1 MIDRLRQILAGQ
13 GYDLGAGELLD
24 VLWLARAVRE
34 GELRSTLPG
43 PEAAR
48 DTGPGEPEDA
58 PADSAAADAPE
69 DGSGGGPE
77 ETDGPDRTDGPC
89 EDGAAGGLRGGVPAT
104 VLPSQRSLYAMGSEG
119 GSALSRRARPA
130 RAPGRRALARP
141 QHLSRAL
148 RPLRRFEP
156 HPHRCVTDVEATVRL
171 AAETA
176 LFDVVSRPDQ
186 EHRWSAVLLVDDA
199 PSMQVWTQLAGELRS
214 VLDRGGIFRS
224 VRVCAFD
231 PRDMAVLGRLPWTT
245 GSTLTFVLTDGTSP
259 GWRTPDAARA
269 VRRWGRYGPVAVLH
283 PLPRRLWR
291 GTALDA
297 QPRLL
302 TSPVEF
308 AGPDRTRVL
317 DPLTGEPDPEA
328 EEPGTVA
335 LPVVPLTPGGL
346 GQWAA
351 LLTRPGVPHL
361 IDTVLLGE
369 EPEQD
374 PPRPAGS
381 AAELVAH
388 FRGAF
393 SPESYRLAVRLS
405 AINPLTVPLMQLV
418 RAATMSDAGPTQV
431 AEILLGGLL
440 ERVAAPRGARSL
452 GGFDGP
458 LGTGSGQPVY
468 DFRPGVREL
477 LFSGLGTQQSL
488 AVVEAVGRALEPY
501 MGRLPDFPALVA
513 DDTGEMRLQESAQ
526 AFAVLASP
534 VLERLGGRVPGAVD
548 VSGGGVGADGVGGI
562 GDPGVADGT
571 GGSGGPSGSDGAVG
585 TEEPAGADDGVPG
598 ASAAPS
604 AVDAAAEAAGT
615 AAPAEAPTES
625 AGVGTVGEL
634 VEEPVEESS
643 VEPVGRPVGRP
654 VVTEPYAPDGPAA
667 EPAPYPPD
675 ARPAPVLPAEELREP
690 LRFTV
695 LGPVGLW
702 RGDQRID
709 VPSRLD
715 RALLAALLLRHEGVA
730 SEAELLNALWGGN
743 PPRNARAVLDH
754 SIARLRKA
762 LGEDEHVLVRERVGY
777 ALRADAGTDID
788 MDLERAEGYERAARA
803 ARDAGEWDRARTLL
817 TAALALWRGEPLA
830 GLPGPYAQTERL
842 RLTEW
847 RHTLAEDRI
856 ECDLWLGRYD
866 EAVSEL
872 SELFARSPSR
882 PRLGELLA
890 LARDQVR
897 TGRGD
902 PALRPPREPLRI
914 TVLGPVRMLRGG
926 VDLATGSPQQRALL
940 AVLVLRAGRVISED
954 DLIDA
959 LWADDP
965 PNAAHATLRTYA
977 TRLRKALGP
986 DAEVLVGED
995 GGYALRRTARTDLDV
1010 DLRRADDLVA
1020 VARDA
1025 RAAQDWDSARD
1036 LLDAAIALWRGGQP
1050 LAGLPGPYL
1059 RAESRRL
1066 ADRRRTL
1073 VEDRTELELRLGR
1086 HAAAEEALTWL
1097 LYLDPARERTRE
1109 LLARALAHDEQVSP
1123 GLRSL
1128 LRAGRYGPRQDRTGG
1143 GRTVELGRLADHLTR
1158 QRPTVR
1164 NVGVISGGAGVGKTS
1179 LAARVA
1185 DAVQDRFPDGRLYAI
1200 MPADGDPEAAVPHLA
1215 AVLLRQLG
1223 YRHEEIPADAE
1234 ERMAFYRSAIDALR
1248 LVVVL
1253 DEVRAIGPLLPLL
1266 PDVTGAA
1273 LLVGRDR
1280 PPAGLTG
1287 VLSVHLESLSTTDAL
1302 EVLALRVGEER
1313 VAARRAVAR
1322 AALEACGCS
1331 EAAVEAVAAELML
1344 DGPADRTAADIM
1356 INNTALRLT
1365 HDLDPPALATFRLL
1379 ALPHGPDLPTAAV
1392 AALTGTEPAAAQA
1405 HLETLARTGLLKTPA
1420 PGRYRHREAL
1430 ASFAYE
1436 ELTRHTAP
1444 EHRDAALSRLL
1455 DWYLA
1460 TAHRAYGLDAPG
1472 ALLLDRTVPPAEPV
1486 PALPLADRGA
1496 ASDWWAANGSG
1507 ALAVVRQTADLR
1519 SGAYVARCAD
1529 TLLLL
1534 EPLLGTGLFT
1544 GRYEQAAVAVIARV
1558 VAGRD
1563 QKRAE
1568 ARARLARARACLAAD
1583 RFADA
1588 EDEARRA
1595 YRLGLDT
1602 GDPVTSGRAPL
1613 VRGVTAVA
1621 LHRPDAEQ
1629 HFMLA
1634 RSHCQVQGDRLGEA
1648 AVLVE
1653 RSRLCVRDREAER
1666 GVGLARQG
1674 VDIYRAAGQGLRLG
1688 TGLYF
1693 LAVAQAEAGRHEEA
1707 LAALEEALP
1716 LLQEAGQR
1724 LWTGLAQLRT
1734 AESCLATN
1742 SADGAVRAAEEAVR
1756 LFAVADGGRR
1766 AADGLSLLAHALE
1779 AQGQASRAQERWSE
1793 ALTLYETL
1801 DVPGSGGPRLRPPLE
1816 PGGA

>member
-13 GYDLGAGELLD
+13 GYDLGASELLD
-24 VLWLARAVRE
+24 VLWLARVVRE
-34 GELRSTLPG
+34 GERRAALPAERPGEDAGPG
-43 PEAAR
+43 PDGGPVPAPAPADAR
-48 DTGPGEPEDA
+48 ADGAGGGPGEA
-58 PADSAAADAPE
+58 
-69 DGSGGGPE
+69 
-77 ETDGPDRTDGPC
+77 DGPDGTDGARGD
-89 EDGAAGGLRGGVPAT
+89 EGGAGLPGGTPVT

-156 HPHRCVTDVEATVRL
+156 HPHRSAPDVEATVRL

-199 PSMQVWTQLAGELRS
+199 PSMRVWSQLAGELRA
-214 VLDRGGIFRS
+214 VLDRGGIFRG

-231 PRDMAVLGRLPWTT
+231 PQDMAVLGRLPWAA
-245 GSTLTFVLTDGTSP
+245 GPTLTFVLTDGTSP

-308 AGPDRTRVL
+308 GGAGRTTVL

-369 EPEQD
+369 DPEQD

-381 AAELVAH
+381 AADLVAH

-393 SPESYRLAVRLS
+393 SPEAYRLAVRLS

-458 LGTGSGQPVY
+458 LGTGARQPVY
-468 DFRPGVREL
+468 DFRPGVRDL

-534 VLERLGGRVPGAVD
+534 VLERLGGRVPGGTD
-548 VSGGGVGADGVGGI
+548 V
-562 GDPGVADGT
+562 PGT
-571 GGSGGPSGSDGAVG
+571 GTETAEAARTAGEPVRTEGGEPVRTEAETLVG
-585 TEEPAGADDGVPG
+585 TE
-598 ASAAPS
+598 
-604 AVDAAAEAAGT
+604 AETNVGT
-615 AAPAEAPTES
+615 EAEAPTRTEPEAPAHHPEASAHHPEAPEES
-625 AGVGTVGEL
+625 AT
-634 VEEPVEESS
+634 
-643 VEPVGRPVGRP
+643 
-654 VVTEPYAPDGPAA
+654 
-667 EPAPYPPD
+667 EPAPPLPQAPPL
-675 ARPAPVLPAEELREP
+675 PEAPPRRSLPALPVEELREP

-702 RGDQRID
+702 RGDQRIEI
-709 VPSRLD
+709 PSRMD

-730 SEAELLNALWGGN
+730 SEAELLNALWGAD
-743 PPRNARAVLDH
+743 PPRSARSMLDH
-754 SIARLRKA
+754 GIARLRKA

-777 ALRADAGTDID
+777 ALRGDAGTDID
-788 MDLERAEGYERAARA
+788 MDLERAQGYERAARA

-817 TAALALWRGEPLA
+817 NAALGLWRGEPLA
-830 GLPGPYAQTERL
+830 GLPGPYAQSERL

-847 RHTLAEDRI
+847 RHTLVEERI
-856 ECDLWLGRYD
+856 ECDLWLGGYD
-866 EAVSEL
+866 GAQAEL
-872 SELFARSPSR
+872 TELLARDPSR
-882 PRLGELLA
+882 PRLRELLT
-890 LARDQVR
+890 LARAQGKAR
-897 TGRGD
+897 QSGD
-902 PALRPPREPLRI
+902 TAPPPPREPLRI
-914 TVLGPVRMLRGG
+914 TVLGPVRMLRGSA
-926 VDLATGSPQQRALL
+926 DLATGTPQQRALL
-940 AVLVLRAGRVISED
+940 AVLVLRAGSVISEA

-959 LWADDP
+959 LWGDDP
-965 PNAAHATLRTYA
+965 PNSAYAALHTYA
-977 TRLRKALGP
+977 SRLRKALGP
-986 DAEVLVGED
+986 DADVLVTEN

-1010 DLRRADDLVA
+1010 DLRRADDLVT

-1025 RAAQDWDSARD
+1025 RAARDWDSARD
-1036 LLDAAIALWRGGQP
+1036 LLDAAVALWRGGQP

-1073 VEDRTELELRLGR
+1073 VEDRTEMELRLGR

-1109 LLARALAHDEQVSP
+1109 LLARALAHDEPVSP

-1128 LRAGRYGPRQDRTGG
+1128 LRAGRYGPRQDRAGG
-1143 GRTVELGRLADHLTR
+1143 SRTAELGRLADHLTR
-1158 QRPTVR
+1158 QRPTGR
-1164 NVGVISGGAGVGKTS
+1164 NACVISGGAGVGKTS

-1200 MPADGDPEAAVPHLA
+1200 MPAEGDPEAAVPRLA

-1223 YRHEEIPADAE
+1223 YREEEIPAEAG
-1234 ERMAFYRSAIDALR
+1234 ERVAFYRAAVGALR

-1253 DEVRAIGPLLPLL
+1253 DEVRDVGAVLPLL
-1266 PDVTGAA
+1266 PDAAGAA
-1273 LLVGRDR
+1273 LVIGRDR

-1287 VLSVHLESLSTTDAL
+1287 VLSVHLESLSLTDAL
-1302 EVLALRVGEER
+1302 ELLALRVGEER

-1331 EAAVEAVAAELML
+1331 EAAVEAVAAELLL
-1344 DGPADRTAADIM
+1344 DGPADRTAAEAM
-1356 INNTALRLT
+1356 IRSTALRLT
-1365 HDLDPPALATFRLL
+1365 HDLAPPALAAFRLL
-1379 ALPHGPDLPTAAV
+1379 ALPHCTDLPAAAV
-1392 AALTGTEPAAAQA
+1392 AALTGTDPA
-1405 HLETLARTGLLKTPA
+1405 TARTHLDTLVRAGLLKTSA
-1420 PGRYRHREAL
+1420 AGRYRHREAL
-1430 ASFAYE
+1430 AAFAYD

-1444 EHRDAALSRLL
+1444 EDRTAALSRLL
-1455 DWYLA
+1455 DWYLV

-1472 ALLLDRTVPPAEPV
+1472 ALLLDRTASPASSVTAAPF
-1486 PALPLADRGA
+1486 ADRRA
-1496 ASDWWAANGSG
+1496 AADWWAAEGAGALSVVQQVVELPSG
-1507 ALAVVRQTADLR
+1507 AHT
-1519 SGAYVARCAD
+1519 ARCAD

-1534 EPLLGTGLFT
+1534 EPLLGAGRLTD
-1544 GRYEQAAVAVIARV
+1544 RYEQTALAVTTGAAT
-1558 VAGRD
+1558 GRD
-1563 QKRAE
+1563 KRAE
-1568 ARARLARARACLAAD
+1568 ARARLARARACLTAD

-1595 YRLGLDT
+1595 YRLGLDA

-1613 VRGVTAVA
+1613 VRGAAAVG
-1621 LHRPDAEQ
+1621 LRRPDAEQ
-1629 HFMLA
+1629 HFTLA
-1634 RSHCQVQGDRLGEA
+1634 MSHCQVQGDRLGEA

-1653 RSRLCVRDREAER
+1653 RSRLCVRDREAAR

-1674 VDIYRAAGQGLRLG
+1674 VDICRAMGQGQRLG

-1693 LAVAQAEAGRHEEA
+1693 LAVALAETGRHEEA
-1707 LAALEEALP
+1707 LAALQEASP
-1716 LLQEAGQR
+1716 LFDEAGQR
-1724 LWTGLAQLRT
+1724 LWTGLVQLRS
-1734 AESCLATN
+1734 AESCLAVN
-1742 SADGAVRAAEEAVR
+1742 WADGAVRAAEEAVR
-1756 LFAVADGGRR
+1756 LFAEAGGDRR
-1766 AADGLSLLAHALE
+1766 MADGLSLLAHALD
-1779 AQGQASRAQERWSE
+1779 ALGQEKRAQERWSE
-1793 ALTLYETL
+1793 ALALYETL
-1801 DVPGSGGPRLRPPLE
+1801 NTPGSTGPTLRPPLE

>member
-34 GELRSTLPG
+34 GELGPTLPG
-43 PEAAR
+43 PEPAR
-48 DTGPGEPEDA
+48 DTGPGASEDT
-58 PADSAAADAPE
+58 PADSAAPGAPE
-69 DGSGGGPE
+69 DGSGGGPGAA
-77 ETDGPDRTDGPC
+77 DGPDSTDGRR
-89 EDGAAGGLRGGVPAT
+89 EDGTAGDLPGGVSAT
-104 VLPSQRSLYAMGSEG
+104 VFPSQRSLYAMGSEG

-130 RAPGRRALARP
+130 RAPGRRALAKP

-156 HPHRCVTDVEATVRL
+156 HPHRRVTDVEATVRL

-186 EHRWSAVLLVDDA
+186 ERRWSAVLLVDDA
-199 PSMQVWTQLAGELRS
+199 PSMQVWSQLAGELRS
-214 VLDRGGIFRS
+214 VLDRGGVFRG

-231 PRDMAVLGRLPWTT
+231 PQDMAVLGRLPWAA
-245 GSTLTFVLTDGTSP
+245 GPTLTFVLTDGTSP

-269 VRRWGRYGPVAVLH
+269 VRRWGCHGPVAVLH

-308 AGPDRTRVL
+308 AGPDRTGVL

-534 VLERLGGRVPGAVD
+534 VLERLGGRVPGGTD
-548 VSGGGVGADGVGGI
+548 VAGGGTGADRAGGASGSGGVGGA
-562 GDPGVADGT
+562 A
-571 GGSGGPSGSDGAVG
+571 GPAAAVG
-585 TEEPAGADDGVPG
+585 AEEFTGADDRVPG

-604 AVDAAAEAAGT
+604 FVDAAVAAAGT
-615 AAPAEAPTES
+615 AAPAEAP
-625 AGVGTVGEL
+625 AGSTGAGTVGKPVREP
-634 VEEPVEESS
+634 VEEPVGEPVEEP
-643 VEPVGRPVGRP
+643 VREPVREPVG
-654 VVTEPYAPDGPAA
+654 TEPYPSEGPAA
-667 EPAPYPPD
+667 EPVPYPSD
-675 ARPAPVLPAEELREP
+675 ARPVPVLPVEELREP

-702 RGDQRID
+702 RGDQRIEI
-709 VPSRLD
+709 PSRLD

-743 PPRNARAVLDH
+743 PPRSARSMLDH

-777 ALRADAGTDID
+777 ALRADAGTDMD
-788 MDLERAEGYERAARA
+788 MDLERAESYERAARA
-803 ARDAGEWDRARTLL
+803 ARDAGEWERARMLL
-817 TAALALWRGEPLA
+817 DAALDLWRGEPLA
-830 GLPGPYAQTERL
+830 GLPGPYAQSERL
-842 RLTEW
+842 RLTDW

-856 ECDLWLGRYD
+856 ECDLWLGRYE
-866 EAVSEL
+866 EAQAEL
-872 SELFARSPSR
+872 SELLARTPSR
-882 PRLGELLA
+882 PRLRELLA
-890 LARDQVR
+890 LARDQDR
-897 TGRGD
+897 TGPGETA
-902 PALRPPREPLRI
+902 PLPPREPLRI
-914 TVLGPVRMLRGG
+914 TVLGPVRMLRGA

-959 LWADDP
+959 LWGDDP
-965 PNAAHATLRTYA
+965 PNAAHAALHTYA
-977 TRLRKALGP
+977 SRLRKALGP
-986 DAEVLVGED
+986 DADVLVTEG

-1036 LLDAAIALWRGGQP
+1036 LLDAAVALWRGGQP

-1109 LLARALAHDEQVSP
+1109 LLARALAHDEPVSP

-1128 LRAGRYGPRQDRTGG
+1128 LRAGRYGPRQDRAGG
-1143 GRTVELGRLADHLTR
+1143 SRTAELGRLADHLTR

-1164 NVGVISGGAGVGKTS
+1164 SVGVISGGAGVGKTS

-1223 YRHEEIPADAE
+1223 YRDEEIPADGE
-1234 ERMAFYRSAIDALR
+1234 ERVAFYRSAIGTLR

-1266 PDVTGAA
+1266 PDATGAA
-1273 LLVGRDR
+1273 LVVGRDR

-1287 VLSVHLESLSTTDAL
+1287 VLSLHLESLSTTDAL
-1302 EVLALRVGEER
+1302 ELLALRVGEER

-1344 DGPADRTAADIM
+1344 DGPADRAAAEAM
-1356 INNTALRLT
+1356 INSTALRLT
-1365 HDLDPPALATFRLL
+1365 HDLDPPALAAFRLL

-1392 AALTGTEPAAAQA
+1392 AALTGTEPTAAQA
-1405 HLETLARTGLLKTPA
+1405 HLETLVRTGLLKAPV

-1436 ELTRHTAP
+1436 ELTRHTTP
-1444 EHRDAALSRLL
+1444 EERDAALSRLL
-1455 DWYLA
+1455 DWYLV

-1472 ALLLDRTVPPAEPV
+1472 ALLLDRSAAPAAPV
-1486 PALPLADRGA
+1486 PALPLADRRA
-1496 ASDWWAANGSG
+1496 ASEWWAANGTG
-1507 ALAVVRQTADLR
+1507 ALAVVRQTAEVR

-1544 GRYEQAAVAVIARV
+1544 GRYEQAAVAVIAR
-1558 VAGRD
+1558 AGTGRD
-1563 QKRAE
+1563 KKRAE
-1568 ARARLARARACLAAD
+1568 ARARLARARACLASD

-1595 YRLGLDT
+1595 YRLGLDA
-1602 GDPVTSGRAPL
+1602 GDPVTSGWAPL

-1621 LHRPDAEQ
+1621 LQRPDAEQ
-1629 HFMLA
+1629 HFTLA

-1666 GVGLARQG
+1666 GIGLARQG
-1674 VDIYRAAGQGLRLG
+1674 VDLYRAAGQGQRLG

-1707 LAALEEALP
+1707 LAALQEALP
-1716 LLQEAGQR
+1716 LLNEAGQR

-1742 SADGAVRAAEEAVR
+1742 WADGAVQAAEEAVR
-1756 LFAVADGGRR
+1756 LFALADGGRR

-1779 AQGQASRAQERWSE
+1779 AQGQATRAQERWSE
-1793 ALTLYETL
+1793 ALALYETL
-1801 DVPGSGGPRLRPPLE
+1801 NVTGSEGPRLRPPLE

>member
-13 GYDLGAGELLD
+13 GYDLGASELLD

-34 GELRSTLPG
+34 GERRSVPSARPDAAGDGPG
-43 PEAAR
+43 PDGGR
-48 DTGPGEPEDA
+48 PGTAEPSHA
-58 PADSAAADAPE
+58 PADGTAGGPAAAD
-69 DGSGGGPE
+69 GPDT
-77 ETDGPDRTDGPC
+77 TDGPRGDQGAGELP
-89 EDGAAGGLRGGVPAT
+89 DGASASA
-104 VLPSQRSLYAMGSEG
+104 LPSRRSLYAMGSEG
-119 GSALSRRARPA
+119 GGALSRRARPA

-156 HPHRCVTDVEATVRL
+156 HPHRRVPDVEATVRL

-186 EHRWSAVLLVDDA
+186 ERRWSAVLLVDDA
-199 PSMQVWTQLAGELRS
+199 PSMQVWRQLAGELRS
-214 VLDRGGIFRS
+214 VLDRGGVFRG
-224 VRVCAFD
+224 VRGASFD
-231 PRDMAVLGRLPWTT
+231 PRDMAAQGRLPWAA
-245 GSTLTFVLTDGTSP
+245 GPTLTFVLTDGTSP
-259 GWRTPDAARA
+259 GWRTPEAARA

-302 TSPVEF
+302 TCPVEF
-308 AGPDRTRVL
+308 GGPGRTTVL

-351 LLTRPGVPHL
+351 LLTRPGVPRL
-361 IDTVLLGE
+361 VDTVLLGE
-369 EPEQD
+369 DPEQD
-374 PPRPAGS
+374 PPRPVGT
-381 AAELVAH
+381 AEELLAH

-440 ERVAAPRGARSL
+440 ERVPAPRGARSL

-458 LGTGSGQPVY
+458 LGTGPGQAVY

-513 DDTGEMRLQESAQ
+513 DDTGAMRLQESAQ

-534 VLERLGGRVPGAVD
+534 VLERLGGSVPGAT
-548 VSGGGVGADGVGGI
+548 GVRGVPAGAE
-562 GDPGVADGT
+562 
-571 GGSGGPSGSDGAVG
+571 DGAPGAAGEPPGARGATAVPDATGDAVEPAVAPVASPDETAG
-585 TEEPAGADDGVPG
+585 TAEAPAGTDPDLPEEPAA
-598 ASAAPS
+598 
-604 AVDAAAEAAGT
+604 
-615 AAPAEAPTES
+615 
-625 AGVGTVGEL
+625 
-634 VEEPVEESS
+634 
-643 VEPVGRPVGRP
+643 
-654 VVTEPYAPDGPAA
+654 GPA
-667 EPAPYPPD
+667 PPPV
-675 ARPAPVLPAEELREP
+675 AGRPAPVLPVEELREP

-702 RGDQRID
+702 RGDQRIE

-715 RALLAALLLRHEGVA
+715 RALLVALLLRHESVA
-730 SEAELLNALWGGN
+730 SEAELLNALWGGD
-743 PPRNARAVLDH
+743 PPRSARSMLDH
-754 SIARLRKA
+754 SIARLRRA

-777 ALRADAGTDID
+777 ALRGDAGTDID
-788 MDLERAEGYERAARA
+788 LDLERAQGYERAARA

-817 TAALALWRGEPLA
+817 NAALDLWRGEPLA
-830 GLPGPYAQTERL
+830 GLPGPYALSERL

-847 RHTLAEDRI
+847 RHTLVEDRV

-866 EAVSEL
+866 EAQAEL
-872 SELFARSPSR
+872 SELLARTPSR
-882 PRLGELLA
+882 ARLRDLMT
-890 LARDQVR
+890 LARDQ
-897 TGRGD
+897 GRSRRSD

-926 VDLATGSPQQRALL
+926 ENLAAGSPQQRALL
-940 AVLVLRAGRVISED
+940 AVLVLRAGRAISEA
-954 DLIDA
+954 DLVDA
-959 LWADDP
+959 LWGESP
-965 PNAAHATLRTYA
+965 PNAAPAALRTYA
-977 TRLRKALGP
+977 SRLRKALGP

-1010 DLRRADDLVA
+1010 DLRRADDLA
-1020 VARDA
+1020 AAA
-1025 RAAQDWDSARD
+1025 RAARAARDWARARD
-1036 LLDAAIALWRGGQP
+1036 LLDAAVALWRGGRP

-1073 VEDRTELELRLGR
+1073 VEDRTEMELRLGR

-1097 LYLDPARERTRE
+1097 LFLDPARERTRE
-1109 LLARALAHDEQVSP
+1109 LLTRALAHDEPVSP

-1128 LRAGRYGPRQDRTGG
+1128 LRAGRYGLRQDRAGG
-1143 GRTVELGRLADHLTR
+1143 GRTAELGQLADHLTR
-1158 QRPTVR
+1158 ERPTGR
-1164 NVGVISGGAGVGKTS
+1164 NACVISGGAGVGKTS

-1200 MPADGDPEAAVPHLA
+1200 MPADGDPEDCVPRLA
-1215 AVLLRQLG
+1215 GVLLRQLG
-1223 YRHEEIPADAE
+1223 YRDEEIPAGGAE
-1234 ERMAFYRSAIDALR
+1234 RVAFYRSAVGALR

-1253 DEVRAIGPLLPLL
+1253 DEVRAVAPVLPLL
-1266 PDVTGAA
+1266 PDATGAA
-1273 LLVGRDR
+1273 LVVGRDR

-1287 VLSVHLESLSTTDAL
+1287 VRSLHLETLSTTDAL
-1302 EVLALRVGEER
+1302 ELLALRVGEER
-1313 VAARRAVAR
+1313 VTARRAVAR

-1344 DGPADRTAADIM
+1344 DGPADRTAAEVM
-1356 INNTALRLT
+1356 INSTALRLT
-1365 HDLDPPALATFRLL
+1365 HDLAPPALAAFHLL
-1379 ALPHGPDLPTAAV
+1379 ALPHCPDLPAGAV
-1392 AALTGTEPAAAQA
+1392 AALTGGEPAAAQR
-1405 HLETLARTGLLKTPA
+1405 HLDTLVRAGLLKTSA

-1430 ASFAYE
+1430 ATFAYE
-1436 ELTRHTAP
+1436 HLTRHTSP
-1444 EHRDAALSRLL
+1444 QERNAALSRLL
-1455 DWYLA
+1455 DWYLV

-1472 ALLLDRTVPPAEPV
+1472 APLLDRTASPGSSVTAV
-1486 PALPLADRGA
+1486 PLADRGA
-1496 ASDWWAANGSG
+1496 AADWWAAEGAG
-1507 ALAVVRQTADLR
+1507 ALSVVRQTVELP
-1519 SGAYVARCAD
+1519 SGAHTARCAD

-1534 EPLLGTGLFT
+1534 EPLLGTGRLT
-1544 GRYEQAAVAVIARV
+1544 DRYEQTALAVTAGAVT
-1558 VAGRD
+1558 GRD
-1563 QKRAE
+1563 KRAE
-1568 ARARLARARACLAAD
+1568 ARARLARARACLATD
-1583 RFADA
+1583 RFTEA

-1595 YRLGLDT
+1595 YRLGLDA

-1613 VRGVTAVA
+1613 VRGAAAVA
-1621 LHRPDAEQ
+1621 LRRPDAEQ
-1629 HFMLA
+1629 HFTLA

-1653 RSRLCVRDREAER
+1653 RSRLCVRDRDVRR
-1666 GVGLARQG
+1666 GIALARQG
-1674 VDIYRAAGQGLRLG
+1674 VALYRAAGQQGHRLG
-1688 TGLYF
+1688 MGLYF

-1707 LAALEEALP
+1707 LRALEEALP
-1716 LLQEAGQR
+1716 VLNEAGQR
-1724 LWTGLAQLRT
+1724 LWTGLTHLRT
-1734 AESCLATN
+1734 AEAHLA
-1742 SADGAVRAAEEAVR
+1742 SGRPEAAGQAAEAAVR
-1756 LFAVADGGRR
+1756 LFAEAGGGRR
-1766 AADGLSLLAHALE
+1766 MADGLSLLAHALE
-1779 AQGQASRAQERWSE
+1779 DRGRHARAEEHRRE
-1793 ALTLYETL
+1793 ALAVYEALNVT
-1801 DVPGSGGPRLRPPLE
+1801 DAAGRRARPPLE
-1816 PGGA
+1816 PGAAGA

>member
-13 GYDLGAGELLD
+13 GYDLDAGELLD

-34 GELRSTLPG
+34 GELRSALPA
-43 PEAAR
+43 PESAR
-48 DTGPGEPEDA
+48 DTGPDAPSDEPGQGDPAGAPEDA
-58 PADSAAADAPE
+58 
-69 DGSGGGPE
+69 SGGGPGE
-77 ETDGPDRTDGPC
+77 AGGTDGPR
-89 EDGAAGGLRGGVPAT
+89 EDGAFGDLPGGVPAT

-156 HPHRCVTDVEATVRL
+156 HPHRRVTDVEATVRL

-186 EHRWSAVLLVDDA
+186 ERRWSAVLLVDEA
-199 PSMQVWTQLAGELRS
+199 PSMQVWSQLAGELRS
-214 VLDRGGIFRS
+214 VLDRGGIFRN

-231 PRDMAVLGRLPWTT
+231 PQDMAVLGRLPWAA
-245 GSTLTFVLTDGTSP
+245 GPTLTFVLTDGTSP

-308 AGPDRTRVL
+308 AGPDRTGVL

-381 AAELVAH
+381 AEDLIAH

-440 ERVAAPRGARSL
+440 ERVTAPRGARSL
-452 GGFDGP
+452 GGFGGP

-534 VLERLGGRVPGAVD
+534 VLERLGGRVPDAPGGGTGAV
-548 VSGGGVGADGVGGI
+548 VPGGAD
-562 GDPGVADGT
+562 
-571 GGSGGPSGSDGAVG
+571 
-585 TEEPAGADDGVPG
+585 EPTGADDGIPG
-598 ASAAPS
+598 ASGTPS
-604 AVDAAAEAAGT
+604 AVDAAVAAAEAA
-615 AAPAEAPTES
+615 APVEAPAES
-625 AGVGTVGEL
+625 VGGRTAEGP
-634 VEEPVEESS
+634 VEEPSGAEPEPA
-643 VEPVGRPVGRP
+643 VEP
-654 VVTEPYAPDGPAA
+654 AA
-667 EPAPYPPD
+667 YPSG
-675 ARPAPVLPAEELREP
+675 ARPAPALPAEELREP

-709 VPSRLD
+709 IASRLD

-730 SEAELLNALWGGN
+730 SEAELLNALWGGD
-743 PPRNARAVLDH
+743 PPRSARSMLDH

-777 ALRADAGTDID
+777 ALRADAGTDIE

-803 ARDAGEWDRARTLL
+803 ARDAGEWERARMLL
-817 TAALALWRGEPLA
+817 DAALGLWRGEPLA
-830 GLPGPYAQTERL
+830 GLPGPYAQSERL

-847 RHTLAEDRI
+847 RYTLAEDRI

-866 EAVSEL
+866 EAQTEL
-872 SELFARSPSR
+872 SELLARTPSR
-882 PRLGELLA
+882 PRLRELLA
-890 LARDQVR
+890 LARGQGR
-897 TGRGD
+897 TGRTD
-902 PALRPPREPLRI
+902 PAPRPPRAPLRI
-914 TVLGPVRMLRGG
+914 TVLGPVRMLRDG
-926 VDLATGSPQQRALL
+926 VDLATGTPQQRALL
-940 AVLVLRAGRVISED
+940 AVLVLRAGRVIAED
-954 DLIDA
+954 DLIEA
-959 LWADDP
+959 LWGDDP
-965 PNAAHATLRTYA
+965 PNAAHAALRTYA
-977 TRLRKALGP
+977 SRLRKALGP
-986 DAEVLVGED
+986 DADVLVAED

-1036 LLDAAIALWRGGQP
+1036 LLDAAVALWRGGQP

-1086 HAAAEEALTWL
+1086 HTAAEEALTWL

-1109 LLARALAHDEQVSP
+1109 LLARALAHDEPVSP

-1128 LRAGRYGPRQDRTGG
+1128 LRAGRYGPRQDRAGG
-1143 GRTVELGRLADHLTR
+1143 GRTAELGRLADHLTR

-1223 YRHEEIPADAE
+1223 YRNEEIPADGE
-1234 ERMAFYRSAIDALR
+1234 ERVAFYRSAIGALR

-1253 DEVRAIGPLLPLL
+1253 DEVRAIGPVLPLL
-1266 PDVTGAA
+1266 PDATGAA
-1273 LLVGRDR
+1273 LVVGRDR

-1302 EVLALRVGEER
+1302 ELLALRVGEER

-1344 DGPADRTAADIM
+1344 DGPADRTAAEVM

-1365 HDLDPPALATFRLL
+1365 HDLAPPALAAFRLL
-1379 ALPHGPDLPTAAV
+1379 ALPHGPDLPAAAV

-1405 HLETLARTGLLKTPA
+1405 HLETLVRTGLLKTPA

-1430 ASFAYE
+1430 APFAYE
-1436 ELTRHTAP
+1436 ELTRHTAQ
-1444 EHRDAALSRLL
+1444 EDRDAALSRLL
-1455 DWYLA
+1455 DWYLV
-1460 TAHRAYGLDAPG
+1460 TAHRAYGLDSPG
-1472 ALLLDRTVPPAEPV
+1472 ALLLDRSAAPAGPV
-1486 PALPLADRGA
+1486 TALPLADRRA
-1496 ASDWWAANGSG
+1496 ASEWWATDGTG
-1507 ALAVVRQTADLR
+1507 ALAVVRQTAGLR
-1519 SGAYVARCAD
+1519 SGSYVARCAD

-1544 GRYEQAAVAVIARV
+1544 SRYEQAAVAVIAG
-1558 VAGRD
+1558 AGRD
-1563 QKRAE
+1563 RKRAE

-1595 YRLGLDT
+1595 YRLGLDA

-1613 VRGVTAVA
+1613 VRGSVAVA
-1621 LHRPDAEQ
+1621 LQRPDAEQ
-1629 HFMLA
+1629 HLTLA

-1653 RSRLCVRDREAER
+1653 RSRLCVRDRKAEQ

-1674 VDIYRAAGQGLRLG
+1674 VDIYRAAGQGQRLG

-1707 LAALEEALP
+1707 LVALQEALP
-1716 LLQEAGQR
+1716 LLNEAGQR
-1724 LWTGLAQLRT
+1724 LWAGLAQLRT
-1734 AESCLATN
+1734 AESCLATDW
-1742 SADGAVRAAEEAVR
+1742 ADGAVQAAEEAVR

-1779 AQGQASRAQERWSE
+1779 AQGQANQAQERWSE
-1793 ALTLYETL
+1793 ALSLYETL
-1801 DVPGSGGPRLRPPLE
+1801 NAPGLDGPQLRPPLE